1 MLGLSA
7 VAVAT
12 DVAAAAETPA
22 ARAARLVAAMTF
34 DEKIDLAH
42 SRFGMPLRGKPA
54 PAGALDSA
62 GYVPGLPRLG
72 LPPLQESDAGLGVA
86 NPTNAPFDATAMP
99 NGLAL
104 AASFDPALAERAG
117 TAIGAEARDKGFS
130 VLLAGGANLTRD
142 SRGGRDFEYAGE
154 DPMLTGAIVGAEIAG
169 IERKAIVSTLKH
181 FALNAQENGR
191 VVLDARLG
199 EAAARESDL
208 LAFELALE
216 RGRPGAVMTSYNR
229 VDGTFASQNAH
240 LVGDILKR
248 DWGFDGWVMS
258 DWGGTHATE
267 AAANAGLDQESGVEL
282 DDETFFGAPL
292 AAAVRA
298 GRVPMARLDD
308 MVARQLRTRIA
319 AGLLEDPPRPGGVR
333 DLDAHASIAE
343 EVAARGIVLLK
354 NALLETKPALPL
366 EQALRRV
373 LVVGGHADRGVLSGG
388 GSSQVVPAGSI
399 RYPGQPAADFYG
411 KPRLYD
417 PSPPL
422 AALREAMPGTRVD
435 VLDGDD
441 TAAAARAAQ
450 AAEAVVV
457 FVDAWRNESRDA
469 PDLALPAGQD
479 ALVVALATANARTIV
494 VLETGGPVTMPWR
507 DAVAGIVEA
516 WYPGERGRR
525 GDRRGAFGPNR
536 SRRPPADD
544 VSRGRVAAAA
554 PARYRP
560 GDDDLEPRR
569 ADQGYARFAVDYD
582 IEGPDVGY
590 KWFLRTGRT
599 PLYPFG
605 FGLSYT
611 RFATSAPA
619 LSESGG
625 GRRLGLE
632 VGFDLRNT
640 GTRAGTEV
648 AQVYVDGPG
657 FTRRLAGFATAALKP
672 SATRHVSVAI
682 DPRLLAHWDVA
693 ANGWR
698 IAAGRYTLAV
708 RPDALADGPGTQID
722 LRAFAWPGRHGAC
735 GGTPCP
741 DRPTRSS
748 RSSRRRAWSARRY

>member
-1 MLGLSA
+1 M
-7 VAVAT
+7 
-12 DVAAAAETPA
+12 
-22 ARAARLVAAMTF
+22 
-34 DEKIDLAH
+34 
-42 SRFGMPLRGKPA
+42 
-54 PAGALDSA
+54 
-62 GYVPGLPRLG
+62 
-72 LPPLQESDAGLGVA
+72 PPLQETDAGLGVA

-333 DLDAHASIAE
+333 NLDAHARIAE

-479 ALVVALATANARTIV
+479 ALVAALATANARTIV

-516 WYPGERGRR
+516 WYPGERGGAAIAGVLTGRLDPGGRLPMTFPAAESQLPRPR
-525 GDRRGAFGPNR
+525 GTDPATTTSNPGEPIRG
-536 SRRPPADD
+536 
-544 VSRGRVAAAA
+544 
-554 PARYRP
+554 
-560 GDDDLEPRR
+560 
-569 ADQGYARFAVDYD
+569 ARFAVDYD

-611 RFATSAPA
+611 RFATSALA

-672 SATRHVSVAI
+672 GATRHVSVAI